1 MLTRLLNRL
10 GFEKRSDGD
19 PYWENYAALRTG
31 LQGNAESVSAVY
43 ACVSAISETIAS
55 LPLHLYERGD
65 DRAKAKH
72 HSLYVTLHDMA
83 NPYQTALEFREWMQA
98 SVLLRGNAYAR
109 IERGYDGQ
117 VKALH
122 PIPADR
128 VTVLKTSTS
137 HIYEYADSNG
147 KVIRLLPDEMFHLKH
162 RAGDEVL
169 LGISPIAASR
179 ATIDLAI
186 AERDH
191 GNATFTNGARLAGI
205 LKFPQKLKPEQRQ
218 ALKSSWD
225 SQYSGA
231 ANSGKTAVLE
241 EGVEYQTVSM
251 TLEDAEWI
259 AARQFS
265 VEEIA
270 RIFRVPP
277 TVIGDL
283 RHGNY
288 SNSVE
293 MSRVFVTMTLRR
305 HLVMWEQAI
314 SQQLLTPAGR
324 RLYKPEHSVEGL
336 LRGDATNR
344 ADFYDKGI
352 SSGWLL
358 PSEARR
364 LENLPKIEGIDEAAQ
379 TTRATGAHQDAT
391 GQAAGQRTHSGTDQR
406 SMAAAS

>member
-1 MLTRLLNRL
+1 MFTRLLSKF
-10 GFEKRSDGD
+10 GFERRANGD
-19 PYWENYAALRTG
+19 TYWENFAALRTG
-31 LQGNAESVSAVY
+31 SQGTAESVSAVY

-55 LPLHLYERGD
+55 LPLHLFERGD
-65 DRAKAKH
+65 DRAKATK
-72 HSLYVTLHDMA
+72 HSLYSVLHDAA
-83 NPYQTALEFREWMQA
+83 NPYQTALEFREWAQA
-98 SVLLRGNAYAR
+98 SVLLTGNAYAR

-122 PIPADR
+122 PIPSDK
-128 VTVLKTSTS
+128 VTVLRTSTG
-137 HIYEYADSNG
+137 HAYDYTDNNANL
-147 KVIRLLPDEMFHLKH
+147 IRLLADEMFHLKH
-162 RAGDEVL
+162 RAGNEVL
-169 LGISPIAASR
+169 IGISPIAASR

-191 GNATFTNGARLAGI
+191 GSATFTNGARLAGI
-205 LKFPQKLKPEQRQ
+205 LKFPQKLKPEQRT

-225 SQYSGA
+225 TQYSGA

-251 TLEDAEWI
+251 SMSDSEYLAS
-259 AARQFS
+259 RQFS

-293 MSRVFVTMTLRR
+293 MSRQFVTMTLRR
-305 HLVMWEQAI
+305 HLVMWEQTI

-324 RLYKPEHSVEGL
+324 RAYKPEHSVEGL

-352 SSGWLL
+352 AAGWMLK
-358 PSEARR
+358 SEARQ

-379 TTRATGAHQDAT
+379 ATRTEGQNPNAQ
-391 GQAAGQRTHSGTDQR
+391 GQAASQRANPKPDQR
-406 SMAAAS
+406 SLAAAS